1 MTTEVISTPT
11 SFHEIDG
18 SPSFE
23 PIAGPPGPQGEKGDT
38 GPQGPQGPAG
48 PTGPQGDVGPQGPI
62 GLTGPAGPA
71 GADGADGA
79 TGPAGP
85 TGATGPQGP
94 AGADATTSRIISF
107 FVSFTPDAS
116 EVLCLYPILESTT
129 LPDNF
134 SGSVGVVLTNPT
146 SSFVIDVQKNGVSV
160 GSITISTGGVFTFNT
175 TGTTVSLV
183 SSDYLTFVAPATPD
197 ATIKNFGVTMT
208 GEIV

>member
-23 PIAGPPGPQGEKGDT
+23 PVPGPQGPQGEKGDT

-48 PTGPQGDVGPQGPI
+48 PAGPQGDVGPTGPA
-62 GLTGPAGPA
+62 GATGPAGPE
-71 GADGADGA
+71 GPQGIQ
-79 TGPAGP
+79 GPAGP
-85 TGATGPQGP
+85 TGATGP
-94 AGADATTSRIISF
+94 AGADGVDATASRIISF

-116 EVLCLYPILESTT
+116 EVLLLYPILEATT
-129 LPDNF
+129 LPDDF
-134 SGSVGVVLTNPT
+134 SGSVGRVLTNPT
-146 SSFVIDVQKNGVSV
+146 SSFVIDVQKNGSSV
-160 GSITISTGGVFTFNT
+160 GTITISTSGVFTFNT

-183 SSDYLTFVAPATPD
+183 SGDYLTFVAPATPD